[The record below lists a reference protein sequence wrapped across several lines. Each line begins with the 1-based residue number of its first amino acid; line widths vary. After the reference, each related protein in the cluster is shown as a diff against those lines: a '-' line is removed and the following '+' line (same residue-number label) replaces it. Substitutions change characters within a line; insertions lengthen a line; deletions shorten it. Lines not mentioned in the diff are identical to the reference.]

1 MYRNIV
7 FLYTNS
13 SKGEIKKTIPFS
25 VASKII
31 KYLRINLSTEVKYM
45 YSENYNTLIKEI
57 QDNTY
62 MEGYNVLMNERI
74 NIVKMFLL
82 PKAINRFSAIPI

>member
-1 MYRNIV
+1 MNSVRLQDTKTMYRNIV

-31 KYLRINLSTEVKYM
+31 KYLRINLSTEVKCM
-45 YSENYNTLIKEI
+45 YSENYNTDKR
-57 QDNTY
+57 DS
-62 MEGYNVLMNERI
+62 R
-74 NIVKMFLL
+74 
-82 PKAINRFSAIPI
+82 